1 MKMFPFRC
9 DPMPHSHPRPLT
21 AKRSHPETAAL
32 TFFRWL
38 VIPVM
43 LLVTPTVWSNPM
55 GRFGSLLQAVQTA
68 RAAETGDEEG
78 PGNGTPVVTAAP
90 SYEVLLDSD
99 IVYANGL
106 SRTNSSTS
114 AVEQSQLLDVYQ
126 PDNDS
131 GNRPVFMFIHGGGFK
146 GGTKTKPEIVE
157 MADYFASRGWVFVS
171 VDYRTASD
179 LGTIDGLSSEE
190 VLGFYTGIAPLEWI
204 EFSLAGAE
212 TPDQVAQ
219 SVAMYAAQ
227 RDSKAALR
235 WLVASAATY
244 NINTDYISVGGA
256 SAGAI
261 TAITLGAS
269 ELEDFRDEILL
280 TDDPTLASTN
290 LDTGYSVQSVVWF
303 WGARIKLQ
311 LFEAI
316 YGLNRFDGSDPELF
330 MAHGTA
336 DVNPATPFSEAT
348 EVQAIYDP
356 LGVHNEL
363 VPLEGK
369 GHGAWSATVDG
380 KSLSDLSFDFLVAR
394 QNLTVE

>member
-1 MKMFPFRC
+1 M
-9 DPMPHSHPRPLT
+9 
-21 AKRSHPETAAL
+21 
-32 TFFRWL
+32 
-38 VIPVM
+38 M
-43 LLVTPTVWSNPM
+43 LLVTPTVWSDPM
-55 GRFGSLLQAVQTA
+55 GRFGSLLQAVQTV
-68 RAAETGDEEG
+68 RAPDTGDEEG

-114 AVEQSQLLDVYQ
+114 AVEQSQFLDVYQ

-190 VLGFYTGIAPLEWI
+190 VLDFYTGIAPLEWI

-235 WLVASAATY
+235 WLVANAATY

-363 VPLEGK
+363 APLEGK

>member
-1 MKMFPFRC
+1 M
-9 DPMPHSHPRPLT
+9 
-21 AKRSHPETAAL
+21 
-32 TFFRWL
+32 
-38 VIPVM
+38 M
-43 LLVTPTVWSNPM
+43 LLVTPTVWSDPI
-55 GRFGSLLQAVQTA
+55 GRFGSLLQAIQTV
-68 RAAETGDEEG
+68 RAPDTGDEEG

-106 SRTNSSTS
+106 SRNSSSTS
-114 AVEQSQLLDVYQ
+114 AVEQSQFLDIYQ

-235 WLVASAATY
+235 WLVANAATY

-330 MAHGTA
+330 MAHGTD

-369 GHGAWSATVDG
+369 GHGAWSATVNG

-394 QNLTVE
+394 QGLSVE

>member
-1 MKMFPFRC
+1 
-9 DPMPHSHPRPLT
+9 MPHPHLGTLT
-21 AKRSHPETAAL
+21 AQRSYPNTAAL
-32 TFFRWL
+32 TFSRWL
-38 VIPVM
+38 VVPMM
-43 LLVTPTVWSNPM
+43 LLVTPTVWSDPI
-55 GRFGSLLQAVQTA
+55 GRFGSLLQAVQTV
-68 RAAETGDEEG
+68 RAPDTGDEEG

-106 SRTNSSTS
+106 SRNSSSTS
-114 AVEQSQLLDVYQ
+114 AVEQSQFLDVYQ

-212 TPDQVAQ
+212 TPDEVTQ

-235 WLVASAATY
+235 
-244 NINTDYISVGGA
+244 
-256 SAGAI
+256 
-261 TAITLGAS
+261 
-269 ELEDFRDEILL
+269 
-280 TDDPTLASTN
+280 
-290 LDTGYSVQSVVWF
+290 
-303 WGARIKLQ
+303 
-311 LFEAI
+311 
-316 YGLNRFDGSDPELF
+316 
-330 MAHGTA
+330 
-336 DVNPATPFSEAT
+336 
-348 EVQAIYDP
+348 
-356 LGVHNEL
+356 
-363 VPLEGK
+363 
-369 GHGAWSATVDG
+369 
-380 KSLSDLSFDFLVAR
+380 
-394 QNLTVE
+394 